1 MPYSQREYENPEDRM
16 ARVLEALERLR
27 HFDGQPQEF
36 WPAFLEAAA
45 GLAQARFGF
54 LLIRA
59 RDEKTWRTVSLWPA
73 GGAGEVRRLGLGPL
87 VEDVAVQSDAVGQA
101 WAAPA
106 ASGDRMPAG
115 IAAGVLLALEDEG
128 RRSVAVFFAEGLD
141 EDAAAD
147 LLVRLR
153 LVADIPRAYQTHR
166 MALQARHDVVQF
178 AEALDLMVVLNAEKK
193 FMAAAMALCNEV
205 AARYRCQRVAL
216 GWLDG
221 AYVRVRGHQPP
232 RTV

>member
-73 GGAGEVRRLGLGPL
+73 GGDGEVRRLGLGPL

-106 ASGDRMPAG
+106 
-115 IAAGVLLALEDEG
+115 
-128 RRSVAVFFAEGLD
+128 
-141 EDAAAD
+141 
-147 LLVRLR
+147 RLR
-153 LVADIPRAYQTHR
+153 RAPMSITI
-166 MALQARHDVVQF
+166 
-178 AEALDLMVVLNAEKK
+178 
-193 FMAAAMALCNEV
+193 
-205 AARYRCQRVAL
+205 
-216 GWLDG
+216 G
-221 AYVRVRGHQPP
+221 
-232 RTV
+232 TVFRIMWTTA